1 MIVLEGFS
9 FSYLKVINAIF
20 ILTFYICIQQFGF
33 RWRTENEVVSGKGT
47 AYYNILILTLTLLCV
62 FAAKCMFFH
71 QHIRKTYCFI
81 NSICQLFWVKGN
93 MKDLSFILTLASSRI
108 CNTYFNRSF
117 CTLMTKLC
125 V

>member
-1 MIVLEGFS
+1 MIVLEG

-62 FAAKCMFFH
+62 FAGKCMFFLPAH
-71 QHIRKTYCFI
+71 P
-81 NSICQLFWVKGN
+81 NSLLLYQFY
-93 MKDLSFILTLASSRI
+93 LSIILGEGKYERLIIHLGFSM
-108 CNTYFNRSF
+108 F
-117 CTLMTKLC
+117 
-125 V
+125 